1 VISLRKER
9 VMRRAL
15 PWILILFLLLI
26 HTPTTAMGEKKA
38 VPPRDDKITYDRA
51 VEDHPQLA
59 EMVTEE
65 GFNNL
70 DGREQWE
77 LITMVDK
84 YAFFRHEGEYYAGE
98 SPSQS
103 MIYLRKAKALNEEI
117 RKRFGHVLK

>member
-1 VISLRKER
+1 
-9 VMRRAL
+9 MRRLL
-15 PWILILFLLLI
+15 PWAVLCCLFL
-26 HTPTTAMGEKKA
+26 HTSTTAMGEKKA
-38 VPPRDDKITYDRA
+38 VPPRDDKITYGEA
-51 VEDHPQLA
+51 VQDHPQLA

-70 DGREQWE
+70 NGREQWE

-103 MIYLRKAKALNEEI
+103 MIYLRKAKALKEEI

>member
-1 VISLRKER
+1 
-9 VMRRAL
+9 
-15 PWILILFLLLI
+15 
-26 HTPTTAMGEKKA
+26 MGEKKA
-38 VPPRDDKITYDRA
+38 VPSRDDKMTYGEA
-51 VEDHPQLA
+51 VKDHPQLG

-70 DGREQWE
+70 TGREQWE
-77 LITMVDK
+77 LITLVDK

-103 MIYLRKAKALNEEI
+103 MIYLRKAKMIKKEI

>member
-1 VISLRKER
+1 
-9 VMRRAL
+9 MRRVL
-15 PWILILFLLLI
+15 PWAVLCCLLSF
-26 HTPTTAMGEKKA
+26 HTSTEAMGEKRA
-38 VPPRDDKITYDRA
+38 VPPREDKITYREA
-51 VEDHPQLA
+51 VQDHPQLV

-70 DGREQWE
+70 NGREQWE
-77 LITMVDK
+77 LITMIDK

-103 MIYLRKAKALNEEI
+103 MIYVQKAKALEKEI